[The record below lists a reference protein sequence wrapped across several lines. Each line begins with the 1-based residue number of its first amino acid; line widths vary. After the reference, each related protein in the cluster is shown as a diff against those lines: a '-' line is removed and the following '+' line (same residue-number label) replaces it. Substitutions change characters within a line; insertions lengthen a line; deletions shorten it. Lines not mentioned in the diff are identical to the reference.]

1 VTKKL
6 AGLLPREEMLAQAI
20 QFIIESEKLKSIE
33 RQTSPVGLLRREN
46 SAEHSWTL
54 ALAATVLIPAV
65 APDLDQLRIL
75 QMLIIHDLVEIDA
88 GDTFC
93 YGDQTGKVEREQESA
108 KRLFGILSAGTGKE
122 FHQLWR
128 EFEDNKTPEACFANS
143 LDRLMPLIQN
153 YHNKG
158 GSWTRHGV
166 TYEQVYDRNRQI
178 QNGPPELWNYTE
190 ALIEAAVNEGLLPRG
205 PEANTSPN

>member
-1 VTKKL
+1 
-6 AGLLPREEMLAQAI
+6 MLAQAI
-20 QFIIESEKLKSIE
+20 QFIIESEKLKSVE
-33 RQTSPVGLLRREN
+33 RQTSPLGLSRREN

-54 ALAATVLIPAV
+54 TLAATVLIPAV

-75 QMLIIHDLVEIDA
+75 QMLIIHDIVEVDA

-93 YGDQTGKVEREQESA
+93 YGDQTGKAEREQESA
-108 KRLFGILSAGTGKE
+108 ERLFGLLSEKTAKE

-128 EFEDNKTPEACFANS
+128 EFEDNETPEACFANS

-153 YHNKG
+153 YHSQG
-158 GSWTRHGV
+158 GSWIRHGV

-178 QNGPPELWNYTE
+178 QNGPPELWKYTE
-190 ALIEAAVNEGLLPRG
+190 ALIEAAANEGLLPRG
-205 PEANTSPN
+205 SEVDPHKG

>member
-1 VTKKL
+1 MTKKL
-6 AGLLPREEMLAQAI
+6 AGLPHPEEMLAQAI
-20 QFIIESEKLKSIE
+20 QFIIESEKLKSVE
-33 RQTSPVGLLRREN
+33 RQTSPVDLSRREN

-93 YGDQTGKVEREQESA
+93 YGDQTGKAEREQKSA
-108 KRLFGILSAGTGKE
+108 ERLFGILSKDTRE
-122 FHQLWR
+122 SFHKLWN
-128 EFEDNKTPEACFANS
+128 EFEDNKTPEAQFANC

-153 YHNKG
+153 YQNKG

-178 QNGPPELWNYTE
+178 QNGPPELWKYTE
-190 ALIEAAVNEGLLPRG
+190 SLIEAAVEEGLLPR
-205 PEANTSPN
+205 NSQTSPDEV